1 MATLLDHLRR
11 RIAVQGPLTV
21 ADYMADC
28 LGHPEHGYYATRD
41 PIGGDGDF
49 TTAPEISQM
58 FGELVGLWCAETWA
72 AIGAPDPMALV
83 ELGPGRGT
91 LMADAIRAA
100 EVMPDFADAVRL
112 HLVETSPVLRR
123 RQAAALAETV
133 ATWHDDVTSIP
144 PGPAI
149 VIANEFL
156 DALPIR
162 QFQRSAD
169 GWHERRVDID
179 GDGLRFVLTAVAVP
193 LFPSV
198 LAAAADPGA
207 IVEVCPAA
215 IAIVDALARRLVAD
229 GGAVLIIDYG
239 HAAGGVGETLQA
251 VRRHAYADVLEA
263 PGDTDLTAH
272 VDFAA
277 VARAAADV
285 GADIHGSVAQG
296 EFLRS
301 LGIETRAAT
310 LAAGATEKQAADIET
325 ALKRLTDGRAMGE
338 LFKVMALTAP
348 GQPPPPGF
356 S

>member
-1 MATLLDHLRR
+1 
-11 RIAVQGPLTV
+11 
-21 ADYMADC
+21 
-28 LGHPEHGYYATRD
+28 
-41 PIGGDGDF
+41 
-49 TTAPEISQM
+49 
-58 FGELVGLWCAETWA
+58 
-72 AIGAPDPMALV
+72 
-83 ELGPGRGT
+83 
-91 LMADAIRAA
+91 
-100 EVMPDFADAVRL
+100 MPDFADAVRL